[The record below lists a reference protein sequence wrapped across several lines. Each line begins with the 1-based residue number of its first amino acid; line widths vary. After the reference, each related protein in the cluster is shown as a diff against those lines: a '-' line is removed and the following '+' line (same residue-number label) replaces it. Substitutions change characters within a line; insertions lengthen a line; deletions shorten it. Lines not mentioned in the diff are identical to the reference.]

1 MKKLAVIAGGWHY
14 PLHFYRS
21 IQKQKIPAGWKVD
34 LFSVGHRD
42 PDDKIVSDEKSKYL
56 SKFESD
62 NDLIKM
68 DNFLYKKII
77 SKKYF
82 GKSKWTFWIDE
93 NTIGDYAFFNQWS
106 KKYDYNDY
114 DAIFLVHDDNLV
126 ISENLF
132 ADVLESKSK
141 MYCIKDRKINKVE
154 SNDNWLY
161 IGNGWSPG
169 YYNPRGSFG
178 FFKKELLSM
187 LGGSFKI
194 DNIDLMRVG
203 NKETP
208 DSHDDLSDWNQVTKN
223 FIQFMEK
230 NNLLD
235 RMYRLSDLYR
245 ISDYCI
251 ECERG
256 YVSKARVTPGDYLN
270 GLNKLIQSKNDIL
283 NRVIL

>member
-1 MKKLAVIAGGWHY
+1 
-14 PLHFYRS
+14 
-21 IQKQKIPAGWKVD
+21 
-34 LFSVGHRD
+34 
-42 PDDKIVSDEKSKYL
+42 
-56 SKFESD
+56 
-62 NDLIKM
+62 
-68 DNFLYKKII
+68 
-77 SKKYF
+77 
-82 GKSKWTFWIDE
+82 
-93 NTIGDYAFFNQWS
+93 
-106 KKYDYNDY
+106 
-114 DAIFLVHDDNLV
+114 
-126 ISENLF
+126 
-132 ADVLESKSK
+132 
-141 MYCIKDRKINKVE
+141 
-154 SNDNWLY
+154 
-161 IGNGWSPG
+161 
-169 YYNPRGSFG
+169 
-178 FFKKELLSM
+178 M
-187 LGGSFKI
+187 LGGNFKV

-203 NKETP
+203 NKQTP

>member
-1 MKKLAVIAGGWHY
+1 M
-14 PLHFYRS
+14 
-21 IQKQKIPAGWKVD
+21 
-34 LFSVGHRD
+34 
-42 PDDKIVSDEKSKYL
+42 
-56 SKFESD
+56 
-62 NDLIKM
+62 
-68 DNFLYKKII
+68 
-77 SKKYF
+77 
-82 GKSKWTFWIDE
+82 
-93 NTIGDYAFFNQWS
+93 
-106 KKYDYNDY
+106 
-114 DAIFLVHDDNLV
+114 
-126 ISENLF
+126 
-132 ADVLESKSK
+132 
-141 MYCIKDRKINKVE
+141 CKDRKINKVE

-178 FFKKELLSM
+178 FFKKELISM

-203 NKETP
+203 NKKTP

-245 ISDYCI
+245 ISDYCV

-256 YVSKARVTPGDYLN
+256 YISKARVTPGDYLN
-270 GLNKLIQSKNDIL
+270 GVNKLIQSKNDIL